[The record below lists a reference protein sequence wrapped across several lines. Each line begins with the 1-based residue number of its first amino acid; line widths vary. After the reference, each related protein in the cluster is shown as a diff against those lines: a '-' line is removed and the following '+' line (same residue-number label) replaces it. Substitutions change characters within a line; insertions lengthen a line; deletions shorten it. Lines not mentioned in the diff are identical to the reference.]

1 MPIVRVEMVAGRPV
15 EIKRELAEK
24 LTEETARIL
33 GLKPETVYVVI
44 DDVPKEN
51 WGVGGTLLFDK

>member
-15 EIKRELAEK
+15 EVKRELAEK

-33 GLKPETVYVVI
+33 GLKPETVYVMI
-44 DDVPKEN
+44 EDIPKEN
-51 WGVGGTLLFDK
+51 WGVGGTLLVDK

>member
-15 EIKRELAEK
+15 EMKRELAK
-24 LTEETARIL
+24 RLTEETADVL

-44 DDVPKEN
+44 EDIPKEN
-51 WGVGGTLLFDK
+51 WGVGGTLLSDK